1 MNMFEEFAEV
11 LANQAYPHFT
21 DPKERALIV
30 ATMAEEIKTGFQK
43 AFRDSLTD
51 EQRDI
56 LSHLAD
62 TDDPRLDAYLD
73 SLGFD
78 SIWDSFRRDYAAEH
92 LDVDGSGSLIPEKG
106 SYLLSTVRLRDPGDS
121 GATKRPPAPWP
132 SHPAPAQST
141 TPAITVNLGRR
152 KAPES

>member
-1 MNMFEEFAEV
+1 MFDEYAEV
-11 LANQAYPHFT
+11 LANQAYPHFA
-21 DPKERALIV
+21 DPKDRALIV
-30 ATMAEEIKTGFQK
+30 ATMAEDIKTGFQK

-56 LSHLAD
+56 LSHLAE

-73 SLGFD
+73 SLGFNA
-78 SIWDSFRRDYAAEH
+78 IWDRFSRDYAAEH
-92 LDVDGSGSLIPEKG
+92 VDVDGSGSLIPEKD
-106 SYLLSTVRLRDPGDS
+106 SYILSTVRLRDPDES
-121 GATKRPPAPWP
+121 GAAKRPPAPWP
-132 SHPAPAQST
+132 SHPEPAPPS